1 MTVLPVTEL
10 DIVLA
15 VGLLLVAGLALFL
28 PRRDTAVVM
37 FLVFGVLL
45 AVSWARLN
53 APDVA
58 LAEAAI
64 GAGVTSALLMDAVTY
79 RSPTPTS
86 RSRAGHLLAVL
97 AAGFAGAM
105 AVGLAVVLLQA
116 GAPISP
122 PAGPP
127 HGVAGHLDS
136 AGVSHPVTAVLL
148 NFRSYDTLLEIAVL
162 LVAVLAA
169 LAIQPGAGPG
179 AVPAPT
185 ATPDLLGL
193 LVRILGLVVIVVAGW
208 LLIAGSTVPGGA
220 FQAGAV
226 LAGGLLLMRLSGW
239 PEAVPTARLLR
250 TMLLIGLTGFLA
262 LAYLSA
268 AFGAGWL
275 HLDPAWAGQA
285 ILALDTL
292 LALSI
297 GMTVAAIFVANQD
310 PTATGGGPVD
320 VRLPDGGEPR

>member
-136 AGVSHPVTAVLL
+136 AGVSHPVTVISPSGTAG
-148 NFRSYDTLLEIAVL
+148 SSSAS
-162 LVAVLAA
+162 AA
-169 LAIQPGAGPG
+169 SESSQPRL
-179 AVPAPT
+179 T
-185 ATPDLLGL
+185 ATA
-193 LVRILGLVVIVVAGW
+193 VSES
-208 LLIAGSTVPGGA
+208 ST
-220 FQAGAV
+220 
-226 LAGGLLLMRLSGW
+226 
-239 PEAVPTARLLR
+239 
-250 TMLLIGLTGFLA
+250 
-262 LAYLSA
+262 SA
-268 AFGAGWL
+268 S
-275 HLDPAWAGQA
+275 
-285 ILALDTL
+285 T
-292 LALSI
+292 
-297 GMTVAAIFVANQD
+297 T
-310 PTATGGGPVD
+310 
-320 VRLPDGGEPR
+320 